1 MPRARTDWRAARAG
15 DYLITNNMSDHAR
28 ICLSDMIT
36 LCGGR
41 AALLQALSSNRVCSH
56 FRPRNVGNDRNCKPI
71 AGAILRRFL
80 RQAVFEG
87 ELQ

>member
-41 AALLQALSSNRVCSH
+41 AALLLMLWLS
-56 FRPRNVGNDRNCKPI
+56 
-71 AGAILRRFL
+71 AGSL
-80 RQAVFEG
+80 
-87 ELQ
+87 LQSCMLAFSA